1 MRQFTKY
8 GASITVSEST
18 GGVNIPAGTYLITA
32 SVYIQTN
39 SRDSS
44 NINNKAHRGV
54 YIKDEI
60 GTELCGSIDGM
71 EDSSGCTV
79 SGGVGLAPKIMSF
92 STSKTLYLYARCQGW
107 NATVYNDSSATYL
120 TILRLK

>member
-1 MRQFTKY
+1 MGQFTKY
-8 GASITVSEST
+8 GASITVSA
-18 GGVNIPAGTYLITA
+18 GGVTIPAGIYLITA
-32 SVYIQTN
+32 SVYIQTT

-44 NINNKAHRGV
+44 TTNNKSHRGV
-54 YIKDEI
+54 YIKDET

-71 EDSSGCTV
+71 ADPGGCTV

-92 STSKTLYLYARCQGW
+92 STSKTLYLYARCLGF
-107 NATVYNDSSATYL
+107 NATVYDDSHATYL